1 MQTNTLHLL
10 KNLNKI
16 FSFDPDLNF
25 FHLCTAHLG
34 NLLRAISCNQKMLV
48 TSKPCVS
55 FTHRVKRPKVQL
67 SSIKWIYFILHPNPE
82 IFIKKT
88 IKPKVPWG
96 QGLGLFS
103 TLLNPQHPVYVWH
116 TSDSHCSFAYRLT
129 ESSTEF
135 PEYFKL

>member
-1 MQTNTLHLL
+1 
-10 KNLNKI
+10 
-16 FSFDPDLNF
+16 
-25 FHLCTAHLG
+25 
-34 NLLRAISCNQKMLV
+34 MLV

-103 TLLNPQHPVYVWH
+103 TLP
-116 TSDSHCSFAYRLT
+116 
-129 ESSTEF
+129 ESSTSSLSGTEVILTAHLLTDWLNQVQSFLNTSNYNFIF
-135 PEYFKL
+135 PHNNLQEWHGCSNICKLEIFLVHYLKERMQYL